1 MRNGMR
7 NGMRTSM
14 RRTAAERLFK
24 LCATLLLSGVAAC
37 VLLSLAWAGLHGA
50 APFDHTFI
58 TLDGEPL
65 ASSRWLG
72 DHGPAAFGVLLLGAA
87 LLLVVPMI
95 VVLPL
100 LIVVAVLVA
109 VLVLLAVLAGVLTL
123 VCSPVVLLAAVI
135 WLMWRLA
142 HRRTEPA
149 AEVSS

>member
-1 MRNGMR
+1 MRNS
-7 NGMRTSM
+7 MRTST
-14 RRTAAERLFK
+14 RRTAAKGLFK
-24 LCATLLLSGVAAC
+24 LCVTLLLTGVAAC
-37 VLLSLAWAGLHGA
+37 VLLSLAWAGLHWA
-50 APFDHTFI
+50 APFDPAFI

-65 ASSRWLG
+65 ASSRWFG
-72 DHGPAAFGVLLLGAA
+72 DDGPAAFGVLLLGTA
-87 LLLVVPMI
+87 LLLLVPMI

-109 VLVLLAVLAGVLTL
+109 VLVLLAMLAGVLTL
-123 VCSPVVLLAAVI
+123 VCSPVVLLAAVV